1 MISLK
6 VQSLNRALE
15 YASLQSHG
23 LPRLY
28 VDGRDP
34 FWFMAV
40 VLVRKSTLEECY
52 CIYRRG
58 GDGLLRIVKDCGSG
72 LGIVDTVISIHPYMY
87 LDEARF
93 FPHVGYA
100 EKRRLLSRE
109 LAEYTGDSSSVAEMS
124 DAEVDMAL
132 IDEGIRRQLLSC
144 DSDLRSNAQFEGS
157 DLDGTRREDLKEMEF
172 QRELSRM
179 KSSCVSRDEIDA
191 FVRAHEDEVA
201 ANRAAQSIEAS
212 CDDSELSVADELH
225 KEMEARDAAAMN
237 PGVVSVAGEFD
248 APTLDLDEIRRI
260 SEEYR
265 HEQRL
270 LSKRKFTRK
279 NLGYDKLLNGNQ
291 CINEYGEV
299 EDVETIDIADS
310 ASASQKKILERDKS
324 MRARREA
331 AAERANAPR
340 RPRGRPKGSKTKNS
354 TKRSSSKVAKSRK
367 KTE

>member
-93 FPHVGYA
+93 FPRVGYA

-109 LAEYTGDSSSVAEMS
+109 LAEYAGDSSSVAEMS

-157 DLDGTRREDLKEMEF
+157 DLDGTRREDLQEMEF

-201 ANRAAQSIEAS
+201 ANRAIQSIEEA
-212 CDDSELSVADELH
+212 DDKEEKSVADELH
-225 KEMEARDAAAMN
+225 EEMEARDMAAMN
-237 PGVVSVAGEFD
+237 TGVVSVAGEFD

-299 EDVETIDIADS
+299 EDVETIGIADS
-310 ASASQKKILERDKS
+310 ASAAQKKILERDKS

-354 TKRSSSKVAKSRK
+354 TKRSSYKIKKSRK